1 MKAVK
6 GNKVYDVNETTQ
18 KSYQE
23 AGFDILD
30 DDGQVIS
37 YGRGKTVH
45 FDEYMA
51 LKKEKEQLQ
60 LENRELRDSWHLWKE
75 CRRIQGRRKPRR
87 ESGRKQRRQVS
98 NGLRTICFSRL
109 LQNCL

>member
-60 LENRELRDSWHLWKE
+60 LENRELREQLASLERMQADS
-75 CRRIQGRRKPRR
+75 GRRKPRR

>member
-23 AGFDILD
+23 SGFDILD
-30 DDGQVIS
+30 DDGQVIA
-37 YGRGKTVH
+37 YGRGKTVP
-45 FDEYMA
+45 FDEYVA

-60 LENRELRDSWHLWKE
+60 LENRELKEQLSSLERTQEDSEEEKTQE
-75 CRRIQGRRKPRR
+75 GK
-87 ESGRKQRRQVS
+87 
-98 NGLRTICFSRL
+98 RTKAAKAGE
-109 LQNCL
+109 

>member
-23 AGFDILD
+23 SGFDILD
-30 DDGQVIS
+30 DDGQVIA
-37 YGRGKTVH
+37 YGRGKTVP
-45 FDEYMA
+45 FDEYVA

-60 LENRELRDSWHLWKE
+60 LENRELKEQLSSLERTQVDSEEEKTQE
-75 CRRIQGRRKPRR
+75 GK
-87 ESGRKQRRQVS
+87 
-98 NGLRTICFSRL
+98 RTKAAKAGE
-109 LQNCL
+109 

>member
-30 DDGQVIS
+30 DDGQVIA
-37 YGRGKTVH
+37 YGRGKTVP
-45 FDEYMA
+45 FDEYVA

-60 LENRELRDSWHLWKE
+60 LENRELKEQLASLERTQADSEEEKTQE
-75 CRRIQGRRKPRR
+75 GK
-87 ESGRKQRRQVS
+87 
-98 NGLRTICFSRL
+98 RTKVAKAGE
-109 LQNCL
+109 

>member
-37 YGRGKTVH
+37 YGRGKMVH

-60 LENRELRDSWHLWKE
+60 LENRELREQLASLERMQADSGEEKAQE
-75 CRRIQGRRKPRR
+75 GK
-87 ESGRKQRRQVS
+87 
-98 NGLRTICFSRL
+98 RTKTAKAGE
-109 LQNCL
+109 

>member
-23 AGFDILD
+23 SGFDILD
-30 DDGQVIS
+30 DDGQVIA
-37 YGRGKTVH
+37 YGRGKTVP
-45 FDEYMA
+45 FDEYVA

-60 LENRELRDSWHLWKE
+60 LENRELKEQLSSLERTQADSEEEKAQE
-75 CRRIQGRRKPRR
+75 GK
-87 ESGRKQRRQVS
+87 
-98 NGLRTICFSRL
+98 RTKAAKAGE
-109 LQNCL
+109 

>member
-23 AGFDILD
+23 SEFDILD
-30 DDGQVIS
+30 DDGQVIA
-37 YGRGKTVH
+37 YGRGKTVP
-45 FDEYMA
+45 FDEYVA

-60 LENRELRDSWHLWKE
+60 LENRELKEQLSSLERTQADSEEEKTQE
-75 CRRIQGRRKPRR
+75 GK
-87 ESGRKQRRQVS
+87 
-98 NGLRTICFSRL
+98 RTKAAKAGE
-109 LQNCL
+109 

>member
-30 DDGQVIS
+30 DDGQVIA
-37 YGRGKTVH
+37 YGRGKTVP
-45 FDEYMA
+45 FDAYVA

-60 LENRELRDSWHLWKE
+60 LENRELKEQLSSLERTQVDSEEEKTQE
-75 CRRIQGRRKPRR
+75 GK
-87 ESGRKQRRQVS
+87 
-98 NGLRTICFSRL
+98 RTKAAKAGE
-109 LQNCL
+109 

>member
-60 LENRELRDSWHLWKE
+60 LENRELKEQLASLERMQVDSGEEKAQE
-75 CRRIQGRRKPRR
+75 GK
-87 ESGRKQRRQVS
+87 
-98 NGLRTICFSRL
+98 RTKTAKAGE
-109 LQNCL
+109 

>member
-23 AGFDILD
+23 SGFDILD
-30 DDGQVIS
+30 DDGQVIA
-37 YGRGKTVH
+37 YGRGKTVP
-45 FDEYMA
+45 FDEYVA

-60 LENRELRDSWHLWKE
+60 LENRELKEQLSSLERTQADSEEEKTQE
-75 CRRIQGRRKPRR
+75 GK
-87 ESGRKQRRQVS
+87 
-98 NGLRTICFSRL
+98 RTKAAKAGE
-109 LQNCL
+109 

>member
-6 GNKVYDVNETTQ
+6 GNKVYDINETAQ

-23 AGFDILD
+23 TGFDILD
-30 DDGQVIS
+30 EDGQVIA

-51 LKKEKEQLQ
+51 LKKEKERLE
-60 LENRELRDSWHLWKE
+60 LENRELKEQLAALERTQADSEEEKTQE
-75 CRRIQGRRKPRR
+75 GK
-87 ESGRKQRRQVS
+87 
-98 NGLRTICFSRL
+98 RTKAAKAGE
-109 LQNCL
+109 

>member
-60 LENRELRDSWHLWKE
+60 LENRELKEQLASLERTQADSGEEKAQE
-75 CRRIQGRRKPRR
+75 GK
-87 ESGRKQRRQVS
+87 
-98 NGLRTICFSRL
+98 RTKTVKAGE
-109 LQNCL
+109 

>member
-60 LENRELRDSWHLWKE
+60 LENRELKEQLASLERTQADSGEEKAQE
-75 CRRIQGRRKPRR
+75 GK
-87 ESGRKQRRQVS
+87 
-98 NGLRTICFSRL
+98 RTKTAKAGE
-109 LQNCL
+109 

>member
-30 DDGQVIS
+30 DDGQVIA
-37 YGRGKTVH
+37 YGRGKKVP
-45 FDEYMA
+45 FDEYVA

-60 LENRELRDSWHLWKE
+60 LENRELKEQLSSLERTQVDSEEEKTQE
-75 CRRIQGRRKPRR
+75 GK
-87 ESGRKQRRQVS
+87 
-98 NGLRTICFSRL
+98 RTKAAKAGE
-109 LQNCL
+109 

>member
-30 DDGQVIS
+30 DDGQVIA
-37 YGRGKTVH
+37 YGRGKTVP
-45 FDEYMA
+45 FDEYVA

-60 LENRELRDSWHLWKE
+60 LENRELKEQLSSLERTQVDSEEEKTQE
-75 CRRIQGRRKPRR
+75 GK
-87 ESGRKQRRQVS
+87 
-98 NGLRTICFSRL
+98 RTKAAKAGE
-109 LQNCL
+109 

>member
-18 KSYQE
+18 KSYQG

-51 LKKEKEQLQ
+51 LKKEKERLQ
-60 LENRELRDSWHLWKE
+60 LENRELREQLASLERMQADSGEEKAQE
-75 CRRIQGRRKPRR
+75 GK
-87 ESGRKQRRQVS
+87 
-98 NGLRTICFSRL
+98 RTKTAKAGE
-109 LQNCL
+109 

>member
-6 GNKVYDVNETTQ
+6 GNKVYDINETAQ

-23 AGFDILD
+23 TGFDILD
-30 DDGQVIS
+30 EDVQVIA

-51 LKKEKEQLQ
+51 LKKEKERLE
-60 LENRELRDSWHLWKE
+60 LENRELKEQLAALERTQADSEEEKTQE
-75 CRRIQGRRKPRR
+75 GK
-87 ESGRKQRRQVS
+87 
-98 NGLRTICFSRL
+98 RTKAAKAGE
-109 LQNCL
+109 

>member
-60 LENRELRDSWHLWKE
+60 LENRELKEQLDSLE
-75 CRRIQGRRKPRR
+75 RTQAD
-87 ESGRKQRRQVS
+87 SGEEKAQE
-98 NGLRTICFSRL
+98 GKRTKAAKAGE
-109 LQNCL
+109 